1 MDFVLHTSDSRGY
14 ANHGWLEARHSFSF
28 AGWYDAKKVHFGALR
43 VLNDDI
49 IAPGKGFGEHPHN
62 NMEII
67 TIPLHGALEH
77 KDSMGNHG
85 VIRAGEVQV
94 MSAGSGVFH
103 SEFNASTSEPISLFQ
118 IWIFPNKTDVSPR
131 YDQINYEMDQ
141 SRSQLLTLVCPENKA
156 QESGQTWIHQEA
168 WISMGNIIKNDNLNI
183 KTKTKGNGF
192 YIIVIEGI
200 MNINNSR
207 LNKRDAIGIWNSE
220 QVKLSTSSSCSFL
233 LIEVP
238 MLTF

>member
-28 AGWYDAKKVHFGALR
+28 AGWYDSKKVHFGALR

-67 TIPLHGALEH
+67 TIPLHGELEH
-77 KDSMGNHG
+77 KDSMGNLG
-85 VIRAGEVQV
+85 VIRSGEVQV
-94 MSAGSGVFH
+94 MSAGSGIFH
-103 SEFNASTSEPISLFQ
+103 SEFNASTTDNISLFQ

-131 YDQINYEMDQ
+131 YDQIEYKLDP
-141 SRSQLLTLVCPENKA
+141 SKSQLIPVVCPKNKTGTK
-156 QESGQTWIHQEA
+156 EQTWIHQEA
-168 WISMGNIIKNDNLNI
+168 WISLGNIIKTDALSIDIN
-183 KTKTKGNGF
+183 TKGNGF
-192 YIIVIEGI
+192 YIIVIDGI
-200 MNINNSR
+200 MNIINQQ
-207 LNKRDAIGIWNSE
+207 LEKKDAIGIWNTD
-220 QVKLSTSSSCSFL
+220 QIKINTNSSCSFL

-238 MLTF
+238 MLNF

>member
-1 MDFVLHTSDSRGY
+1 MEFVLHTSGSRGY

-28 AGWYDAKKVHFGALR
+28 ANWYDSKKVHFGALR

-77 KDSMGNHG
+77 RDSMGNHG
-85 VIRAGEVQV
+85 IIRAGEVQV

-103 SEFNASTSEPISLFQ
+103 SEFNASTSEEISLFQ

-131 YDQINYEMDQ
+131 YDQIGYELDL
-141 SRSQLLTLVCPENKA
+141 SKSQLIPLVCPKNKTVTK
-156 QESGQTWIHQEA
+156 GQTWIHQEA
-168 WISMGNIIKNDNLNI
+168 WISLGNIIKTDTLDI
-183 KTKTKGNGF
+183 DIKTKGNGF
-192 YIIVIEGI
+192 YIIVIEGV
-200 MNINNSR
+200 MNINNQR
-207 LNKRDAIGIWNSE
+207 INKRDAIGIWNTD
-220 QVKLSTSSSCSFL
+220 QIKTSTNSSCSFL
-233 LIEVP
+233 LIDVP

>member
-131 YDQINYEMDQ
+131 YDQINYKMDQ